1 MPSAGKRT
9 FLVSPSTLLGDAE
22 SCRVRRV
29 TVEQLHVHRSNRA
42 ECLVD
47 ALFEEVSKPLRS
59 PFQKELLVVQ
69 GQGMA
74 TWLNMEL
81 SRRAGVWAN
90 TEYLYPKHFIER
102 IFEAVLGATSD
113 PKSRA
118 EQYSPES
125 LLWTVAARLSHHLGD
140 PAFESLLA
148 YVGTPVD
155 EERLF
160 SLAGKVAETFD
171 EYLTF
176 RPELIRLWGKGE
188 ALFAEPQLDL
198 FQQSPS
204 TDPAIWQR
212 RLWRDIESVL
222 GPHHTAALEK
232 RYLGNLARRKQVQGL
247 PERISVFG
255 LSTLPPMYI
264 RALAALSR
272 LIPVHLYLQ
281 SPTSEYF
288 GDILVDRTRRDSHD
302 DGNRL
307 VRSLGALAAEFTQV
321 LTESCEALGVAEVE
335 HTHYQSP
342 AGESLLHHVQRDLL
356 EFTETVNPTL
366 HADGSIA
373 VHSCHSPIRE
383 AEVLHDQ
390 ILHLVHAEGYLPQ
403 DILVLLPDVEA
414 YAPLLDAVFRRD
426 DDRFLPYRIA
436 DRQADAES
444 AVVKAFLRVLDLV
457 SERVTSAQVMDVLS
471 LPPVRKHFGLEAT
484 DLPTL
489 TEWLVN
495 AHVTWGIDEAH
506 RTKEVGDA
514 AANTTWQAGLDRLL
528 LGYAVDTAGE
538 QLVAGIYPYEHIE
551 GKNALLLGN
560 FRRFASVLFRHVA
573 ALAEPRLPATWQV
586 GLAALL
592 DDLLSVPQEDYWQKQ
607 WVLDA
612 LASLS
617 SLAQQAGYQTPVG
630 VQVVRRLLY
639 QRLEKQGAARGFL
652 AGGITMSALIP
663 MRSVPFEVVCVMGM
677 NDGAFPRDAHRT
689 DFNLLEHGDD
699 KRRYGDP
706 NRRLDDRYL
715 FLEALTSARSKF
727 VVTYVGQSVRD
738 NSARSPSVVL
748 LELLEAVRACSP
760 NASLVDGL
768 LTRHPLQPF
777 SPRYFNGSNPR
788 LHSHAQE
795 FVPQLEQSSAGQVGF
810 LKGSLA
816 PPEASDVLPLTEL
829 LFFFRAPT
837 RYLLERRLK
846 VRFQEQLVTLEEHD
860 ATALDPLE
868 SYQVGAPLLD
878 QLRRGIPTEVS
889 MALAR
894 AQGALPAGQLGRY
907 EFCQLEYTALS
918 LAEIASTLVGSE
930 LASQVSVST
939 LSGKQ
944 RVEGTIADVFPNQRV
959 HIQFA
964 RVTGRVVL
972 RTWIEHLLLATTLPT
987 FRSSSVTWLVG
998 REGQG
1003 DKPVVL
1009 RYAPVAEPEVLLSD
1023 LVTVFEHGCRSPIPL
1038 FPDLAYELAA
1048 SKDQQLS
1055 NALIR
1060 GWEDLLDRDA
1070 TVARVFGR
1078 DARLRVDEPMLV
1090 TRDTDYP
1097 TFGELSRRVFSPL
1110 LNHLSNLGAR
1120 VDDEAV

>member
-1 MPSAGKRT
+1 
-9 FLVSPSTLLGDAE
+9 VS
-22 SCRVRRV
+22 
-29 TVEQLHVHRSNRA
+29 VEQLHVHRSNRA
-42 ECLVD
+42 ERLVD
-47 ALFEEVSKPLRS
+47 ALFEEVRKPLRS
-59 PFQKELLVVQ
+59 PFQKELIVVQ

-74 TWLNMEL
+74 TWLNMQL

-90 TEYLYPKHFIER
+90 TDYLYPKHFIER
-102 IFEAVLGATSD
+102 IFEAVLGAATDSKNTD
-113 PKSRA
+113 AKNKVV
-118 EQYSPES
+118 QYSPES
-125 LLWTVAARLSHHLGD
+125 LSWTIAARLTTHLDD
-140 PAFESLLA
+140 PAFEALRD
-148 YVGTPVD
+148 YVGVPVD

-160 SLAGKVAETFD
+160 SLSGKIADTFD

-212 RLWRDIESVL
+212 RLWRDIETVL
-222 GPHHTAALEK
+222 GPQHSAGLEK
-232 RYLGNLARRKQVQGL
+232 RYHGNLARRKQVQGL
-247 PERISVFG
+247 PERLSVFG

-264 RALAALSR
+264 RALAALSK
-272 LIPVHLYLQ
+272 LVPVHVYTQ
-281 SPTSEYF
+281 SPTQEYF
-288 GDILVDRTRRDSHD
+288 GDVLVDRGRREGPN

-307 VRSLGALAAEFTQV
+307 VRSLGTLAAEFNQV
-321 LTESCEALGVAEVE
+321 LTASCEALGVAEVE
-335 HTHYQSP
+335 HTHYEAP
-342 AGESLLHHVQRDLL
+342 PGESLLQHVQRDMLQ
-356 EFTETVNPTL
+356 FTESVNPTSR
-366 HADGSIA
+366 ADGSIA

-383 AEVLHDQ
+383 VEVLHDQ
-390 ILHLVHAEGYLPQ
+390 ILHFVHGEGYRPE

-444 AVVKAFLRVLDLV
+444 AVVKAFLRILDLV
-457 SERVTSAQVMDVLS
+457 SERVTSAQVMDILS
-471 LPPVRKHFGLEAT
+471 LPPVRKHFGLDSV
-484 DLPTL
+484 DLPTI
-489 TEWLVN
+489 TEWLVQS
-495 AHVTWGIDEAH
+495 HITWGIDDAH
-506 RTKEVGDA
+506 RTKEVGDTA
-514 AANTTWQAGLDRLL
+514 GNTTWQAGLDRLL

-551 GKNALLLGN
+551 GKNAVLLGN
-560 FRRFASVLFRHVA
+560 FRRFASVLFKHVG
-573 ALAEPRLPATWQV
+573 ALSEARLPLDWQV

-592 DDLLSVPQEDYWQKQ
+592 EDLLSISQEDYWQKQ
-607 WVLDA
+607 WILDA

-617 SLAQQAGYQTPVG
+617 TLAQQAGYHTPVG

-689 DFNLLEHGDD
+689 DFNLLEHGED

-715 FLEALTSARSKF
+715 FLEALASARSKF

-738 NSARSPSVVL
+738 NSVRSPSVVL
-748 LELLEAVRACSP
+748 LELLEAVRSCAP
-760 NASLVDGL
+760 NSNSLDGL
-768 LTRHPLQPF
+768 LVRHPLQPF
-777 SPRYFNGSNPR
+777 SPRYFNGSNVR
-788 LHSHAQE
+788 LHSYAQE
-795 FVPQLEQSSAGQVGF
+795 FVPKVDDSLAAELGF
-810 LKGSLA
+810 LKGALA
-816 PPEASDVLPLTEL
+816 PPEPADVLPLSEL
-829 LFFFRAPT
+829 SFFFRAPT

-868 SYQVGAPLLD
+868 AYQVGAPLLD
-878 QLRRGIPTEVS
+878 QLRRGVPVDVA
-889 MALAR
+889 MGLAR
-894 AQGALPAGQLGRY
+894 AQGALPAGQLGSY
-907 EFCQLEYTALS
+907 EFHQLEYTALS
-918 LAEIASTLVGSE
+918 LAEIAGTLIGSG
-930 LASQVSVST
+930 LPAQISVSVACASQ
-939 LSGKQ
+939 L
-944 RVEGTIADVFPNQRV
+944 VEGTISDVFANQRV

-972 RTWIEHLLLATTLPT
+972 RTWLEHLILAMQLPK
-987 FRSSSVTWLVG
+987 FRSSAVTWLVG

-1003 DKPVVL
+1003 DKPIVL
-1009 RYAPVAEPEVLLSD
+1009 RYGPVAEPEPLLADLLS
-1023 LVTVFEHGCRSPIPL
+1023 VFEHGCRSPVPL
-1038 FPDLAYELAA
+1038 FPDLAYEFTG

-1055 NALIR
+1055 NTLIR

-1078 DARLRVDEPMLV
+1078 DARLRLDEPMLQ
-1090 TRDTDYP
+1090 TRDPDYP
-1097 TFGELSRRVFSPL
+1097 TFGALSRRVFGPL
-1110 LNHLSNLGAR
+1110 LNHLENLGAR

>member
-1 MPSAGKRT
+1 MPNAPTFLQGPSALPAAR
-9 FLVSPSTLLGDAE
+9 E
-22 SCRVRRV
+22 SCRVPRV
-29 TVEQLHVHRSNRA
+29 SVEHLHVHRSNRA
-42 ECLVD
+42 ERLVD
-47 ALFEEVSKPLRS
+47 ALFEQVREPLRS
-59 PFQKELLVVQ
+59 PFEKELLVVQ

-74 TWLNMEL
+74 TWLNMQL

-102 IFEAVLGATSD
+102 IFEAVLGVNTQ
-113 PKSRA
+113 PKSRV

-125 LLWTVAARLSHHLGD
+125 LSWTVAARLTRHLGD
-140 PAFESLLA
+140 AAFEPLRD

-160 SLAGKVAETFD
+160 SLSSKIAETFD

-222 GPHHTAALEK
+222 GPHHSAALEK
-232 RYLGNLARRKQVQGL
+232 RYHGNLARRKQVQGL

-264 RALAALSR
+264 RALAALAK
-272 LIPVHLYLQ
+272 LIPVHVYVQ
-281 SPTSEYF
+281 SPTREYF
-288 GDILVDRTRRDSHD
+288 GDVLVDRGRRDDHE

-307 VRSLGALAAEFTQV
+307 VRSLGTLAAEFNQV
-321 LTESCEALGVAEVE
+321 LTSSCESLGVAEVE
-335 HTHYQSP
+335 HAHYECP
-342 AGESLLHHVQRDLL
+342 DGNSLLQHVQRDLL
-356 EFTETVNPTL
+356 QFSETVNPAL
-366 HADGSIA
+366 RADGSIV

-383 AEVLHDQ
+383 VEVLHDQ
-390 ILHLVHAEGYLPQ
+390 ILHFVHGEGYRPE

-444 AVVKAFLRVLDLV
+444 AVVKAFLRVLALV
-457 SERVTSAQVMDVLS
+457 SERVTSAQVMDIVS
-471 LPPVRKHFGLEAT
+471 LPPVRAQFGLESA
-484 DLPTL
+484 DLPTI
-489 TEWLVN
+489 TEWLVQS
-495 AHVTWGIDEAH
+495 HITWGIDAEH
-506 RTKEVGDA
+506 RLKEVGDA
-514 AANTTWQAGLDRLL
+514 AGNTTWQEGLDRLL
-528 LGYAVDTAGE
+528 LGYAVDVSGE
-538 QLVAGIYPYEHIE
+538 HLVAGIYPYEHIE
-551 GKNALLLGN
+551 GKDALLLGN
-560 FRRFASVLFRHVA
+560 FRRFASVLFKHVA
-573 ALAEPRLPATWQV
+573 ALAEPRLPVAWQV
-586 GLAALL
+586 SLASLL
-592 DDLLSVPQEDYWQKQ
+592 EDLLAVSREDYWQKQ
-607 WVLDA
+607 WLLDA

-617 SLAQQAGYQTPVG
+617 NLAQQAGYDTPVG

-663 MRSVPFEVVCVMGM
+663 MRSVPFQVVCVLGM

-689 DFNLLEHGDD
+689 DFNLLEHGED

-738 NSARSPSVVL
+738 NSVRSPSVVL
-748 LELLEAVRACSP
+748 LELLEAVRACCPTP
-760 NASLVDGL
+760 NALDGL
-768 LTRHPLQPF
+768 LIRHPLQPF
-777 SPRYFNGSNPR
+777 SPRYFNTANPH
-788 LHSHAQE
+788 LHSYARE
-795 FVPQLEQSSAGQVGF
+795 FVPNFDETLAAARGF
-810 LKGSLA
+810 LNVSLA
-816 PPEASDVLPLTEL
+816 PAEVTDVLPLSEL

-860 ATALDPLE
+860 STALGPLE
-868 SYQVGAPLLD
+868 AYQVGAPLLD
-878 QLRRGIPTEVS
+878 QLRRGIPIETS
-889 MALAR
+889 MELAR
-894 AQGALPAGQLGRY
+894 AQGMLPAGQLGRY
-907 EFCQLEYTALS
+907 EFHQLEYTALS
-918 LAEIASTLVGSE
+918 LAEIAGSLVGSG
-930 LASQVSVST
+930 LPTQVSVSV
-939 LSGKQ
+939 Q
-944 RVEGTIADVFPNQRV
+944 CRAYRVEGSVADVFPSQRV

-964 RVTGRVVL
+964 RITGRVVL
-972 RTWIEHLLLATTLPT
+972 RVWLEHLLLAASLPQ
-987 FRSSSVTWLVG
+987 FRSTAVTWLVG
-998 REGQG
+998 RQDQG

-1009 RYAPVAEPEVLLSD
+1009 RFAPVVAPEPILAD
-1023 LVTVFEHGCRSPIPL
+1023 LVNIFEHGCRTAIPL
-1038 FPDLAYELAA
+1038 FPDLAYEFAT

-1055 NALIR
+1055 NSMVR
-1060 GWEDLLDRDA
+1060 GWEDLLTRDA

-1078 DARLRVDEPMLV
+1078 DARLRLEEAMLPGLEPSH
-1090 TRDTDYP
+1090 P
-1097 TFGELSRRVFSPL
+1097 TFGQLSRRVFGPL
-1110 LNHLSNLGAR
+1110 LDHLSNLGAS